1 MGVKAIQ
8 TRNKQK
14 ALEIIREGMK
24 DGSIRNINQETGIN
38 VRKILGQDK

>member
-8 TRNKQK
+8 TSNKQK
-14 ALEIIREGMK
+14 ALEIIREGME